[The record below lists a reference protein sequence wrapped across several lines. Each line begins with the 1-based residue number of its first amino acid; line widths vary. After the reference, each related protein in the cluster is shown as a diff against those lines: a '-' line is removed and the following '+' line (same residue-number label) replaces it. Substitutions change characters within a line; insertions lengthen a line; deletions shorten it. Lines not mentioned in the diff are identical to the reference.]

1 MGEIRIGD
9 VFYDRLSVYHVV
21 DIKDKTLEMHKWS
34 GNHFEDT
41 IFRPEKTTYEMLFAY
56 NLFDKKN
63 GG

>member
-1 MGEIRIGD
+1 M
-9 VFYDRLSVYHVV
+9 VV
-21 DIKDKTLEMHKWS
+21 DIKDKTLEMHKWT

-56 NLFDKKN
+56 NLFDKKA